1 LHKIVVKSGTVRKK
15 RTGMLLPS
23 TQKGAKGGIKVQ
35 VNAKFIEKLAVVAVA
50 VFALNW
56 VLLPAAQAGGHAPLG
71 YQLMCLKNP
80 NASECK
86 GGGASKVKVTGDV
99 MTTLKRVN
107 THVNRTIKPKYD
119 SAGADIWNA
128 SASSGD
134 CEDYVLAK
142 RRALIKAGI
151 PAGSLRIAYVKTR
164 SGEGHAILVIKTG
177 GKDLVLDNLTA
188 TIKPLSQTGYRIVSM
203 SGANPRKWS

>member
-1 LHKIVVKSGTVRKK
+1 MQTNS
-15 RTGMLLPS
+15 
-23 TQKGAKGGIKVQ
+23 
-35 VNAKFIEKLAVVAVA
+35 KFFSKFAVVALVA
-50 VFALNW
+50 LAFNATV
-56 VLLPAAQAGGHAPLG
+56 VPAAQAGGHAPLG

-99 MTTLKRVN
+99 MATLKRVN
-107 THVNRTIKPKYD
+107 AHVNRTIKPKYD
-119 SAGADIWNA
+119 AGGADVWNA
-128 SASSGD
+128 SATSGD

-188 TIKPLSQTGYRIVSM
+188 AIKPLSQTGYRIISM